1 MFHQLVIFIVIA
13 RNCNPNNHNAPGQLK
28 PVSGTKL
35 LEGFFFVLPWANTK
49 SNKQMVSSL
58 YFNLKL
64 KKVFF
69 FFECIQL
76 WFKSKC
82 MNTL

>member
-35 LEGFFFVLPWANTK
+35 LEGFIWFYLELTLNLT
-49 SNKQMVSSL
+49 NKWFL
-58 YFNLKL
+58 
-64 KKVFF
+64 VF
-69 FFECIQL
+69 IL
-76 WFKSKC
+76 
-82 MNTL
+82 T